1 MAERP
6 PRALDGW
13 TALWLG
19 CAAIWSL
26 GLVAAGFFVN
36 TYSSNNGPG
45 ETLIQQ
51 NGDKVLIALL
61 IPLLGV
67 MIVGISL
74 WHGRRVQKPGV
85 GILVWVVFG
94 LLAVNVVVGAFTI
107 GPFVA
112 PVAVFVVLAI
122 THVKTQPPLIAS
134 ATLES
139 TKSPVTF

>member
-1 MAERP
+1 MADRH

-13 TALWLG
+13 AVLWLS

-36 TYSSNNGPG
+36 TYSSNNGQG
-45 ETLIQQ
+45 ETLVQQ
-51 NGDKVLIALL
+51 NGDKVLIPLL

-67 MIVGISL
+67 VMVAISL
-74 WHGRRVQKPGV
+74 WHGRRVQRLGV
-85 GILVWVVFG
+85 GVLVWVVFG
-94 LLAVNVVVGAFTI
+94 LLTVNVVVGAFTI

-122 THVKTQPPLIAS
+122 THVKTQSPLGAS
-134 ATLES
+134 ATTAS
-139 TKSPVTF
+139 TKSPAPF